1 MYYFRSNF
9 DGMKNWFLGF
19 VVIWM
24 MGMYACTTEI
34 DLTAPYKD
42 ITIVYGLLDSKKD
55 TQWVRVNKAYLG
67 EGDALMFAQI
77 SDSLYYDSAFVY
89 LLSYQN
95 GNKVDSIV
103 LNKIID
109 PFPKDSGIFA
119 NNINIL
125 YYTTSTL
132 TTNKI
137 YKLFVRIPS
146 KDKTVSSW
154 TSLVK
159 NLLMSYPSSPS
170 TILTFE
176 DITGVN
182 PDPTTTIKWLK
193 DDSTYAYQL
202 AFRFNYYEWLG
213 TDTANKTL
221 KNFVKTFPLFKPDAT
236 NIVGNEIYHGI
247 QKSQF
252 YGAIATYVLPN
263 PTGTPSN
270 QMKARKFHSLDFIVY
285 QAGRELYN
293 YMTINA
299 PSLSIVQKVT
309 DYTNIY
315 NGLGLFSSRSKGGL
329 DGIKLNTRTQDSI
342 KWGQYT
348 GNLNFK

>member
-1 MYYFRSNF
+1 
-9 DGMKNWFLGF
+9 MKDWVLGF
-19 VVIWM
+19 CIVLIAST
-24 MGMYACTTEI
+24 YACTTDI
-34 DLTAPYKD
+34 DMTAPYKD
-42 ITIVYGLLDSKKD
+42 ITIIYGLLDSKKD

-67 EGDALMFAQI
+67 DGDALMYAKI

-89 LLSYQN
+89 LLSYLN

-103 LNKIID
+103 LDKITD
-109 PFPKDSGIFA
+109 PFPKDSGFFA
-119 NNINIL
+119 NDKNIL
-125 YYTTSTL
+125 YYTTKPL

-137 YKLFVRIPS
+137 YKLFVKIPS
-146 KDKTVSSW
+146 KDKTVSAW

-159 NLLMSYPSSPS
+159 NLLMSYPTSPS
-170 TILTFE
+170 TVLSFE

-182 PDPTTTIKWLK
+182 PDPTTTIRWLK

-213 TDTANKTL
+213 TDTVAKTL
-221 KNFVKTFPLFKPDAT
+221 KHFVKTFPLFKPDAT
-236 NIVGNEIYHGI
+236 NIIGNEIYHGI

-252 YGAIATYVLPN
+252 YGAIATYIKPNLP
-263 PTGTPSN
+263 GTPN
-270 QMKARKFHSLDFIVY
+270 NLLKARKFQSLDFIVY

-309 DYTNIY
+309 DYTNIE

-329 DGIKLNTRTQDSI
+329 EGIQVNNRTRDSI